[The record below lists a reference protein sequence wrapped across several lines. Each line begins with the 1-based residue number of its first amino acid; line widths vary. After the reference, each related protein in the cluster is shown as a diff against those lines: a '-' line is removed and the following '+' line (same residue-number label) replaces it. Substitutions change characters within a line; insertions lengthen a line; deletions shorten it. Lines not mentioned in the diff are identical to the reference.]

1 MRPCCA
7 LLLASAAECVSVDRH
22 GARGAQVRSCHLR
35 PCMSFAEPATSRFAL
50 RDELLSLLP
59 PGAPTA
65 LNVEHDALVE
75 ELERLKNTPAT
86 PAFLALGL
94 SGLWS
99 LRGVSAETLPPHPMA
114 SDAAGHPWAADGGGR
129 ADAAGADGGADGG
142 ADDGADGGAGGGE
155 DGGADADGGARADA
169 AGSPTL
175 PETRAGSAPA
185 EKAAENF
192 RLELGGVTV
201 DFDSSEGEEFVVSS
215 RAHFSLPD
223 ETPGGEKNHVE
234 KKNELIMNDSAI
246 VADDDA
252 GERLA
257 GTLELSSSFEI
268 SPLEAATCIL
278 RASDCRLILPRAP
291 AVPIELM
298 MEALHARLTPEFALS
313 EGRRLELTTTYLDER
328 MRICRAITPK
338 GTKHTAVYVR

>member
-1 MRPCCA
+1 MPPPPMHELRRARDQPIRPPRRAAIAAAARRANRAQRRARRAGGGARAAEEYARNSCIPRTRPQRTLEA
-7 LLLASAAECVSVDRH
+7 SLLHLKSPSPRLQLSQPKPTSPVVTSLTPSLQLSQPASHTDHCIHVLAS
-22 GARGAQVRSCHLR
+22 
-35 PCMSFAEPATSRFAL
+35 
-50 RDELLSLLP
+50 
-59 PGAPTA
+59 
-65 LNVEHDALVE
+65 
-75 ELERLKNTPAT
+75 
-86 PAFLALGL
+86 
-94 SGLWS
+94 S

-129 ADAAGADGGADGG
+129 ADAAGADGGAD
-142 ADDGADGGAGGGE
+142 DGAGGGAGGGE

-246 VADDDA
+246 VADD
-252 GERLA
+252 GVL
-257 GTLELSSSFEI
+257 LSLTHFLHI
-268 SPLEAATCIL
+268 SHP
-278 RASDCRLILPRAP
+278 ILPRS
-291 AVPIELM
+291 
-298 MEALHARLTPEFALS
+298 RL
-313 EGRRLELTTTYLDER
+313 
-328 MRICRAITPK
+328 
-338 GTKHTAVYVR
+338 

>member
-1 MRPCCA
+1 
-7 LLLASAAECVSVDRH
+7 
-22 GARGAQVRSCHLR
+22 
-35 PCMSFAEPATSRFAL
+35 
-50 RDELLSLLP
+50 
-59 PGAPTA
+59 
-65 LNVEHDALVE
+65 
-75 ELERLKNTPAT
+75 
-86 PAFLALGL
+86 
-94 SGLWS
+94 
-99 LRGVSAETLPPHPMA
+99 MA

-246 VADDDA
+246 VADD
-252 GERLA
+252 GVL
-257 GTLELSSSFEI
+257 LSLTHPF
-268 SPLEAATCIL
+268 SP
-278 RASDCRLILPRAP
+278 
-291 AVPIELM
+291 
-298 MEALHARLTPEFALS
+298 
-313 EGRRLELTTTYLDER
+313 Y
-328 MRICRAITPK
+328 ITP
-338 GTKHTAVYVR
+338 HSS